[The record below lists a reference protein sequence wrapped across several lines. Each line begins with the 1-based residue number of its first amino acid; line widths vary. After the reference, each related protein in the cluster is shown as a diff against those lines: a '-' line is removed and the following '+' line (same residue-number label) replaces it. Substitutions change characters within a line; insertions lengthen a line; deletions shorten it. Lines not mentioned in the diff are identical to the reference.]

1 MPGRRRLL
9 GKFYILNTYV
19 KIHDV
24 IRSFNPLQPHRR
36 PDDIGVNDTWY
47 DEVDLSLCFED
58 TAILYAI
65 CIIFWLLAALRF
77 VFHTK
82 QPPLPFSKLNIT
94 KIVSEYC

>member
-1 MPGRRRLL
+1 MACLDV
-9 GKFYILNTYV
+9 TV
-19 KIHDV
+19 HDV
-24 IRSFNPLQPHRR
+24 IWNFNPLQPHRR

-77 VFHTK
+77 VFYTK
-82 QPPLPFSKLNIT
+82 QPPLPFSKLNVT
-94 KIVSEYC
+94 KTVSEYC